1 LFVRQ
6 PLPKK
11 LFIPAGVEAL
21 VDVRN
26 LLAQG
31 YRPVMSTDG
40 QALYLVQVAR
50 SFRGGLSYTF

>member
-1 LFVRQ
+1 
-6 PLPKK
+6 
-11 LFIPAGVEAL
+11 
-21 VDVRN
+21 

-31 YRPVMSTDG
+31 YRPVMSNDG